1 MLSTNPYLH
10 FNGNTAEAMNFYRS
24 VLGGEF
30 TIYQRFKDIPGGER
44 MPANEQDKIIHI
56 SLTVSDNITIM
67 ATDALESMGNA
78 VTAGDN
84 FHININ
90 AENEKEVDRLFANLS
105 AGGKVEMPLNKTLWG
120 AYFGMCRDKFGLQ
133 WMIGYTYPKQ

>member
-24 VLGGEF
+24 ALGGEF

-44 MPANEQDKIIHI
+44 MPANEQDKILHI
-56 SLTVSDNITIM
+56 SLTVNDSVTIM
-67 ATDALESMGNA
+67 ATDALESMGQSA
-78 VTAGDN
+78 ITGSN
-84 FHININ
+84 FHINIHT
-90 AENEKEVDRLFANLS
+90 ESEKETDTLFANLS
-105 AGGKVEMPLNKTLWG
+105 TGGKVEMPLNKTLWG
-120 AYFGMCRDKFGLQ
+120 AYFGMCCDKFGVQ